1 MDRRQII
8 AGLIAAP
15 ILNACRGS
23 SRIRVASKNF
33 TEQVI
38 LGEIVAQH
46 LENRLRQG
54 VDRKLDL
61 GGTLLAHQAI
71 TSGAIDVYPEYTG
84 TALTAIL
91 HLPPIADEA
100 AVFGRVR
107 DEYQKRF
114 RLVWLPPLGF
124 SDSFAMV
131 IRGQQARRDRLAT
144 LSDAARSSGAW
155 KLGVGYEFLDRP
167 DGLRALQQTYGLKV
181 DGTPRTMDLGLLY
194 RALEQGE
201 VSMVAGNTTDGLL
214 SVLDVTIL
222 QDDRHAF
229 PPYQA
234 ALVAREQA
242 LSANARLRVALE
254 ELSGKLPER
263 TMQSLNYAVD
273 GKHEAAAGV
282 ARSFLRAAGLAGRSG
297 TRPTVTG

>member
-1 MDRRQII
+1 MDRRQ
-8 AGLIAAP
+8 AVARLIAAP
-15 ILNACRGS
+15 ILVACRGHG
-23 SRIRVASKNF
+23 RIRVGSKNF
-33 TEQVI
+33 TEQSI

-46 LENRLRQG
+46 LENRLRQA

-91 HLPPIADEA
+91 HLAPIADEA
-100 AVFGRVR
+100 AVLGRVR
-107 DEYQKRF
+107 EEYQRRF

-124 SDSFAMV
+124 NNSFAMV
-131 IRGQQARRDRLAT
+131 IRGDLARPGRLAT
-144 LSDAARSSGAW
+144 LSDAALYPRGW

-167 DGLRALQQTYGLKV
+167 DGLAALQRTYGLKLE
-181 DGTPRTMDLGLLY
+181 GPSRTMDLGLLY

-201 VSMVAGNTTDGLL
+201 VTMVAGNTTDGLL
-214 SVLDVTIL
+214 SVLDVTVL
-222 QDDRHAF
+222 RDDKHAF

-234 ALVAREQA
+234 ALVAREEA
-242 LSANARLRVALE
+242 LSSNGKLRDALM

-263 TMQSLNYAVD
+263 TMQSLNYDVD
-273 GKHEAAAGV
+273 GKYEAVASV
-282 ARSFLRAAGLAGRSG
+282 ARGFLQAADLA
-297 TRPTVTG
+297 